1 MYYSIGSTIYEEN
14 VDEIED
20 LIAFAF
26 EQEAAFIRFTPVV
39 GINKGEGHSID
50 SNFYKSTIKKIIE
63 QTIKYKD
70 YLHYKKN
77 KREPNEEFL
86 AMMTTRRCPAGSN
99 LFMIVDS
106 DKNLTPCQFIP
117 KKDGYYIDLR
127 NYYNLENNFESL
139 REKMNSHFKEGLTN
153 GHNGICRN
161 CNYINTCQGSC
172 LANRLPKGLTI
183 SDEQPICLYHIMKDL
198 FEEVAKENRQTLLNY
213 WYYYYNQRITGKD
226 KTKSCIRKLPIW
238 EINFRMDKIRDLQFI
253 DKEKEQ

>member
-127 NYYNLENNFESL
+127 NYDNLENNFESL

-183 SDEQPICLYHIMKDL
+183 SDEQPISLRCYRYLI
-198 FEEVAKENRQTLLNY
+198 
-213 WYYYYNQRITGKD
+213 
-226 KTKSCIRKLPIW
+226 
-238 EINFRMDKIRDLQFI
+238 LQP
-253 DKEKEQ
+253 